1 MAKPPKKVSVTA
13 AAADTTVTTRPVQA
27 GSGAPHSIHLP
38 DTPMSGID
46 STTGSTASGTSVTRP
61 PAVTV
66 SEMPGLGSDT
76 YSSAR
81 SAIAWP
87 QNRLNELT
95 PVAETPGLFTGPDQR
110 TYAQL
115 GNEGRFVVE
124 QDRRG
129 NYYVPLTFA
138 PGVPGPVVTRSEGLT
153 SWHIQRPG
161 WQPMRTRSETPVT
174 AQPLAYLSPEDANTL
189 TRAELSSE
197 GIRYNKLKQTFV
209 DTAEGTVMVRK
220 NQQGEYRYASAT
232 SRDSLNL
239 TFEQMPG
246 TLLWRQ
252 KAQTAQAAD
261 SPVAGQSRPAAE
273 PDEQVP
279 GPSKRPRLDTSR
291 PPEPFPA
298 ATLDATVPTEQTP
311 FFWLQWGH
319 LNKPPVVESVQL
331 GWFHYPIVPIGSNRS
346 PKVYF
351 VQHPDFAPAGF
362 VAFETMLRTAP
373 SLQPVATFRIGNDPG
388 EVHPGKRFFEEPLAQ
403 SVASAFPDFSAPTSW
418 AVARRLYELAD
429 NSAVITGTGLVNIQA
444 VLHQWKQK
452 PFPTAPAY
460 ADPLNMLA
468 VAPSIDAGRKKLI
481 PMPSQVD
488 SELQRLT
495 FDPQRFPIEWGHY
508 KTYPTDLNLRRLL
521 GALLIRSGYDVFPLT
536 HEHHMPTLVF
546 RHATHDQVYFLKLG
560 SVEHVGLSHTPGNEL
575 ADPGLPA
582 RIGNDAFLALTTATA
597 QNKVVWLIGGV
608 LKVESTPD
616 SVFIIRER

>member
-1 MAKPPKKVSVTA
+1 MAKPPKKVAVT
-13 AAADTTVTTRPVQA
+13 AAADTTVTTRPEPS
-27 GSGAPHSIHLP
+27 GSGVHHGTPVPARPLP
-38 DTPMSGID
+38 GID
-46 STTGSTASGTSVTRP
+46 SAPGSTASGTSVTRP
-61 PAVTV
+61 PGITI

-76 YSSAR
+76 LSTAR

-87 QNRLNELT
+87 ENRLNELT
-95 PVAETPGLFTGPDQR
+95 PVGENSGLFTGPDQR

-115 GNEGRFVVE
+115 GNEGRFIVE
-124 QDRRG
+124 QDRQG

-138 PGVPGPVVTRSEGLT
+138 PGVPGPVVTRSEGLPN
-153 SWHIQRPG
+153 WHIQRPG
-161 WQPMRTRSETPVT
+161 WQPLRARSETPVT
-174 AQPLAYLSPEDANTL
+174 AQHPAYLLPEDANTL

-220 NQQGEYRYASAT
+220 NHLGEYRYASAT
-232 SRDSLNL
+232 SRDLL
-239 TFEQMPG
+239 DLAFEQIPG

-252 KAQTAQAAD
+252 KAQAAHAAD
-261 SPVAGQSRPAAE
+261 TPATDPLRPVAA

-279 GPSKRPRLDTSR
+279 GPGKRPRLDTSK
-291 PPEPFPA
+291 PPEPLPT
-298 ATLDATVPTEQTP
+298 ATRDTSVPTEQTP
-311 FFWLQWGH
+311 YFWLPWGH
-319 LNKPPVVESVQL
+319 LNKPPVVESIQL
-331 GWFHYPIVPIGSNRS
+331 GWFHYPIVPIGSNRT

-362 VAFETMLRTAP
+362 DAFETMLRTAP

-388 EVHPGKRFFEEPLAQ
+388 EVHPGKRFFEEPIAQ
-403 SVASAFPDFSAPTSW
+403 SVANTFPDFSAPTAW
-418 AVARRLYELAD
+418 AVAKKLYELAD

-468 VAPSIDAGRKKLI
+468 VAPSIDAGGKKLI
-481 PMPSQVD
+481 AMPPQID

-495 FDPQRFPIEWGHY
+495 FDPQRFPVEWGHY

-536 HEHHMPTLVF
+536 HEHRIPTLVF
-546 RHATHDQVYFLKLG
+546 RRATHDQVYFLKLG

-608 LKVESTPD
+608 LKVESNPD